1 MKKVLICILC
11 VTLLCG
17 CSGNI
22 DTKQSEKITV
32 VTTIFP
38 LYDFV
43 RAIGGERVHAKML
56 IKPGSEV
63 HSYDPLPSDMMAVYD
78 CDLFLYIGGESDTWV
93 STLLDSADINSLALI
108 DTIKHEHRE
117 HKAREHGHDHTDEHI
132 WTSPENAVLMLK
144 HICEKLCESDPK
156 NAHEYT
162 QNCNTYTTAINKAS
176 DKLSDTVSNF
186 KNPFILVA
194 DRFPFSYLAEQ
205 YNIEYE
211 AAFDGCA
218 VSTDISLKTMSR
230 LTDTIQKRNI
240 KAVYC
245 TELSNCS
252 IANALREELNIKV
265 IELHSAHNVTLEDF
279 NNGITYVDI
288 LYRNANALERGIF

>member
-1 MKKVLICILC
+1 MKKVLICLLC

-17 CSGNI
+17 CSGN
-22 DTKQSEKITV
+22 TNTQKSEKITV

-38 LYDFV
+38 LYDFA
-43 RAIGGERVHAKML
+43 RAIGGKYIDIKML

-117 HKAREHGHDHTDEHI
+117 HEAVEHGHDHTDEHI

-144 HICEKLCESDPK
+144 PICERLCETDPG
-156 NAHEYT
+156 NAHQYT
-162 QNCNTYTTAINKAS
+162 QNCNTYITEINNAS
-176 DKLSDTVSNF
+176 DKISDTVSSF

-205 YNIEYE
+205 YNIGYE

-230 LTDTIQKRNI
+230 LTDTIRKRNI

-252 IANALREELNIKV
+252 IANALREELNVEV
-265 IELHSAHNVTLEDF
+265 IELHSAHNVTLDDF

-288 LYRNANALERGIF
+288 LYRNVNALERGLS